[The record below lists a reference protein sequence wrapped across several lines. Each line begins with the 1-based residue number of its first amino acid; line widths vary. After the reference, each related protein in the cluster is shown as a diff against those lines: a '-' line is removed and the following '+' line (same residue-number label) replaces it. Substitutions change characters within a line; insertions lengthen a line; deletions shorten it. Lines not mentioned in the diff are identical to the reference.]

1 MAQPSGLRLLR
12 RWQPRRKALPEL
24 GIEGKRSGAAVFR
37 GTRMPVADA
46 IENYYAYLDLEG
58 KSDEEAVNAVLASFG
73 TIPSPEA
80 LSAVLAYEAAQEHP
94 LQP

>member
-1 MAQPSGLRLLR
+1 MEAHDWEGCPLVSID
-12 RWQPRRKALPEL
+12 PEVMH
-24 GIEGKRSGAAVFR
+24 GEPVFR

-46 IENYYAYLDLEG
+46 IEDYYAYLDLEG
-58 KSDEEAVNAVLASFG
+58 KSEEEAVNAVLASFS

-80 LSAVLAYEAAQEHP
+80 LRAVLAYEAAHEHP